1 MRAGSDFSFCPMHAV
16 SRLVVRRPRP
26 TSSVKCARR
35 PSDILYFPSPSP
47 LSRFRP
53 SFSSPPSKREI
64 VAAINGLRRSV
75 RPSAVSDNLTAV
87 AATAA
92 GHNNGSVGVASV
104 SLCQGGPMLSLSL
117 FQPFFPLPD
126 NIQYQLQ
133 MRTKPLLPLKSARQR
148 RVYAGQTEH
157 FYPLY
162 SDHLR
167 LGTLKLL

>member
-16 SRLVVRRPRP
+16 SRLVGGPRPRP
-26 TSSVKCARR
+26 TSSVKRAR
-35 PSDILYFPSPSP
+35 PSDILYFPSLLPLAFVLPSLLLLRNVK
-47 LSRFRP
+47 LSP
-53 SFSSPPSKREI
+53 QSM
-64 VAAINGLRRSV
+64 ASV
-75 RPSAVSDNLTAV
+75 GPSAVSDNLTAV

-92 GHNNGSVGVASV
+92 GHNNGSVRVASV

-133 MRTKPLLPLKSARQR
+133 LRTKPLLPLKSARQR

-162 SDHLR
+162 SDPLR
-167 LGTLKLL
+167 VGILKLL

>member
-1 MRAGSDFSFCPMHAV
+1 MRAGSDFSFCPIC
-16 SRLVVRRPRP
+16 SIP
-26 TSSVKCARR
+26 SGR
-35 PSDILYFPSPSP
+35 PSTPPHIVCQTRASIRHFIFP
-47 LSRFRP
+47 LSLLPPAFVLP
-53 SFSSPPSKREI
+53 SLLLLRNVKLSPQSM
-64 VAAINGLRRSV
+64 A
-75 RPSAVSDNLTAV
+75 SAVSDNLTAV
-87 AATAA
+87 AAAAA
-92 GHNNGSVGVASV
+92 GHNNGSVRVASV

-133 MRTKPLLPLKSARQR
+133 LRTKPLLPLKSARQR
-148 RVYAGQTEH
+148 RVNADQTEH

>member
-1 MRAGSDFSFCPMHAV
+1 MQYPVWSAARGPAPHRLSNARVHPTFYISPP
-16 SRLVVRRPRP
+16 SRL
-26 TSSVKCARR
+26 
-35 PSDILYFPSPSP
+35 
-47 LSRFRP
+47 RP

-64 VAAINGLRRSV
+64 VAAINGLRRSLRRV
-75 RPSAVSDNLTAV
+75 ANNLTAV

-92 GHNNGSVGVASV
+92 GHNNGSVRVASV

-133 MRTKPLLPLKSARQR
+133 LRTKPLLPLKSARQR

-162 SDHLR
+162 SDPLR
-167 LGTLKLL
+167 VGILKLL